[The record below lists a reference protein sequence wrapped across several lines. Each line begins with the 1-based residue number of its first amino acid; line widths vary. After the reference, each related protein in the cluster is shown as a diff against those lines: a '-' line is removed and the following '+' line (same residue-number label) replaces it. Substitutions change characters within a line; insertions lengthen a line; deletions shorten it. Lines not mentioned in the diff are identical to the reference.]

1 MPRKKPAP
9 RKHVYDG
16 RAFDID
22 IPETMLP
29 MTQILEEGSKAERLE
44 ALREIGLML
53 RSRMTLPAAVAEWLG
68 CVLERISDGVKPHV
82 ALRLNTRRRVSLRE
96 QLAQE
101 HMVRTA
107 KNATTQ
113 QAMDVAGRFR
123 PKDNTLRD
131 SAADSARVGV
141 KKRLER
147 RKQVTRKR

>member
-1 MPRKKPAP
+1 
-9 RKHVYDG
+9 VYDG